1 MLICYRIKFT
11 DAPLFMLY
19 VVICYMLY
27 VICYMLYVIRYMLYV
42 IRYMYT
48 GINIGVL
55 DACMHEVPVSCSA
68 VPAVADSCV
77 QHCVNSDVSV
87 NVTSHNLYF

>member
-1 MLICYRIKFT
+1 MRHCLC
-11 DAPLFMLY
+11 DMW
-19 VVICYMLY
+19 LY
-27 VICYMLYVIRYMLYV
+27 VICYTLYVIC
-42 IRYMYT
+42 IQASS
-48 GINIGVL
+48 IGVL

-87 NVTSHNLYF
+87 NVTSQRMRSVHTFVFVAYIICY